1 MSEAN
6 TKPQEKVGAV
16 RQRSFFPVSLFWLLF
31 GAQKS
36 NKNNL
41 LSKKVSNKE
50 ILHISKKIRIFAKK
64 KIIMAKVIEKK
75 GVAKGNKYGYIGE
88 KLDLAF
94 GKENYILMIIG
105 FVVLFVGYLLMVG
118 GSSTDPEVFNYDMF
132 NTQRMVV
139 APLVLFL
146 GFAIELVAIMKRPKD

>member
-1 MSEAN
+1 
-6 TKPQEKVGAV
+6 
-16 RQRSFFPVSLFWLLF
+16 
-31 GAQKS
+31 
-36 NKNNL
+36 
-41 LSKKVSNKE
+41 
-50 ILHISKKIRIFAKK
+50 
-64 KIIMAKVIEKK
+64 MAKVIEKK

-88 KLDLAF
+88 KLDFAF